1 MTLQDIFL
9 RDLFVWIILPFEF
22 GSIFLDK
29 TYYIPFLVGP
39 RQNLTATEVDPDFVL
54 L

>member
-1 MTLQDIFL
+1 MTLQDLFL
-9 RDLFVWIILPFEF
+9 RDLFVWIILPFRF

-29 TYYIPFLVGP
+29 TYYIPFLDCP
-39 RQNLTATEVDPDFVL
+39 LKNLTATEIDPDFVL

>member
-1 MTLQDIFL
+1 MTLEVIFL
-9 RDLFVWIILPFEF
+9 HDLFVWIILPF

-29 TYYIPFLVGP
+29 TYYVPFLVGP
-39 RQNLTATEVDPDFVL
+39 RKNLTATEVDPDFVL